1 MADLA
6 PGRALESMAR
16 WPPDITRENTPLPWS
31 EYTEEDEREEEEEE
45 EAAVAAAARVSS
57 LGRIML
63 SLTVGYS
70 LDREQSN

>member
-1 MADLA
+1 
-6 PGRALESMAR
+6 MAR

-31 EYTEEDEREEEEEE
+31 EYTEEEEDEREEEEEE
-45 EAAVAAAARVSS
+45 AAVAVAAAARVSS